1 MLWISV
7 WMAAVCNVPLWR
19 EVASAAGQQGTLAA
33 GAFLA
38 AFMVL
43 VTAGNAALLSLLAW
57 RWTLK
62 PAWPAGAHGGLWRLF
77 HAGLR
82 HCD

>member
-1 MLWISV
+1 
-7 WMAAVCNVPLWR
+7 MAAACNVPLWR
-19 EVASAAGQQGTLAA
+19 EVLHVNGSTGIRSWS
-33 GAFLA
+33 FLA

-62 PAWPAGAHGGLWRLF
+62 PA
-77 HAGLR
+77 AGLLVLMAAFGAMPLS
-82 HCD
+82 